1 MFFIVILVMVLIIY
15 CLAIYNYQIKLLNEY
30 KRSKSTVDI
39 YLQQRFQLIPNL
51 VKIVKKYTEYEN
63 ENLEKIVRLREIYN
77 KEKSLENAQKIEQ
90 QYELLLLRVEKYPEL
105 KADRLFNELSKNLVI
120 LENQIQAARRAYNFD
135 TTKYNSLIQVFPNNI
150 IAKIFKWEKKELFY
164 AEKDAQKN
172 PLL

>member
-77 KEKSLENAQKIEQ
+77 KEKSLENAQK
-90 QYELLLLRVEKYPEL
+90 
-105 KADRLFNELSKNLVI
+105 
-120 LENQIQAARRAYNFD
+120 
-135 TTKYNSLIQVFPNNI
+135 
-150 IAKIFKWEKKELFY
+150 
-164 AEKDAQKN
+164 N

>member
-1 MFFIVILVMVLIIY
+1 M
-15 CLAIYNYQIKLLNEY
+15 
-30 KRSKSTVDI
+30 
-39 YLQQRFQLIPNL
+39 
-51 VKIVKKYTEYEN
+51 
-63 ENLEKIVRLREIYN
+63 
-77 KEKSLENAQKIEQ
+77 
-90 QYELLLLRVEKYPEL
+90 EKYPEL

>member
-1 MFFIVILVMVLIIY
+1 MFFIVILVIVLIIY

-30 KRSKSTVDI
+30 KRSKSNVDI

-77 KEKSLENAQKIEQ
+77 KEKSLENAQK
-90 QYELLLLRVEKYPEL
+90 
-105 KADRLFNELSKNLVI
+105 
-120 LENQIQAARRAYNFD
+120 
-135 TTKYNSLIQVFPNNI
+135 
-150 IAKIFKWEKKELFY
+150 
-164 AEKDAQKN
+164 N